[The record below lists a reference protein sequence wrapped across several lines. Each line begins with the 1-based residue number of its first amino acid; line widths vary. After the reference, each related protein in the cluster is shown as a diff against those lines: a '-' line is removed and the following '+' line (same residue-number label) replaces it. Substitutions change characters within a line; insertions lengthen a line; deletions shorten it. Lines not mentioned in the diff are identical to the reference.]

1 MRTESSEVF
10 VDTSALYAVLDAD
23 DEHHEVAAAGWERLL
38 QDIESGR
45 GSGVTHYGVVVET
58 TALVQRRLG
67 MVAVR
72 HLHDALLG
80 VLAIVTVDESLHAH
94 ALTAMLAA
102 NRRNVSLVDW
112 TSFELMRAR
121 GTTQALAFDA
131 DFTERG
137 FTPPLNT

>member
-1 MRTESSEVF
+1 MSTEVF

-23 DEHHEVAAAGWERLL
+23 DEHHAEAAEGWESLL
-38 QDIESGR
+38 EHIESGR
-45 GSGVTHYGVVVET
+45 RSGITHYGVVIET

-67 MVAVR
+67 MAAVR

-80 VLAIVTVDESLHAH
+80 VLSVVTVDEALHTH
-94 ALTAMLAA
+94 ALTAILAA

-121 GTTQALAFDA
+121 STTCALAFDA

-137 FTPPLNT
+137 FTLPVNG